1 MSWKTGVALLVLAA
15 GLGGFYV
22 YDTYW
27 LVPAR
32 EKAESVKGRLWEVD
46 PKDVE
51 GMTLARKGEAAVK
64 LKRAGDGWEMLEPV
78 KARADR
84 GAVDGVLTTVV
95 TARVD
100 REIDPSPTKL
110 ADYGLEPPEAEIS
123 LEVKGR
129 KEPLVL
135 RLGAKSPTG
144 AWVYGREATKP
155 ALLALSEIVSRD
167 AAKPVAELRD
177 KTVLAFA
184 RKSVSGFDLEVAGDA
199 ISVEA
204 QDGSKWRI
212 TRPAPYA
219 GDGDVVNEFLD
230 KLETAKVKEF
240 VGAAGTPAQYGLDRP
255 SKVTIWQ
262 GKDKDRASRA
272 LLIGKVDAEKKAVYV
287 MRPGESEVLLAPEEL
302 WTAVPK
308 TVAALRDKIVLAY
321 AYDKVK
327 RVEVESPKGT
337 VALERDGGGWKLV
350 SPEPLKADS
359 GAVNGLLWRIRDL
372 RSIGFIADDPAGVA
386 RYLGKPEVTVRV
398 VEEGAKEPK
407 TLLLASSKETRGG
420 QPAAVA
426 AVAGQA
432 SVALVDGKA
441 LAGPGQDVR
450 RPSRQVA
457 VPGVRADRRQ
467 ARPAR
472 LRGQAGRG
480 RAQGRLRVEARRAQ
494 ESREGRHQGRQGHRP
509 PADPQGP
516 PVEGH
521 RVRQGRRRRAVR
533 AGQAAG
539 RGRAAQGRRLGGGHA
554 PDRARRGR
562 GDVRAAQERARD
574 LLRRRQAPH
583 RPAEGPGGHR
593 RLAAGGRT
601 RQPRAFVRI
610 TVGPGGRGG
619 GTPWTPVLATRDP
632 RHSCTEISRAETS
645 IPEAWVQGVP
655 PPHPPGRARI
665 PECDAGVL
673 PAS

>member
-1 MSWKTGVALLVLAA
+1 MSWKTGVVLLVLAA

-27 LVPAR
+27 LAPAR

-51 GMTLARKGEAAVK
+51 GVTLARKGEAAVK

-84 GAVDGVLTTVV
+84 GAVDGVVSTVV

-110 ADYGLEPPEAEIS
+110 ADYGLEPPEAEITV
-123 LEVKGR
+123 EVKGR
-129 KEPLVL
+129 KDPLVL

-144 AWVYGREATKP
+144 AWVYGREGTKP

-167 AAKPVAELRD
+167 AAKPVPELRD
-177 KTVLAFA
+177 KTVLAFD
-184 RKSVSGFDLEVAGDA
+184 RKSVSGFDLEIAGDA

-204 QDGSKWRI
+204 QDGGKWRI

-219 GDGDVVNEFLD
+219 GDGDVVAEFLD

-240 VGAAGTPAQYGLDRP
+240 VGAAATPAQHGLDRP

-272 LLIGKVDAEKKAVYV
+272 LLIGKVDAEKKGVYV
-287 MRPGESEVLLAPEEL
+287 MRPGGSEVLLAPEEL

-308 TVAALRDKIVLAY
+308 TVATLRDKIVLAY

-327 RVEVESPKGT
+327 RVEVESQKGT
-337 VALERDGGGWKLV
+337 VALERDGVGWKLV

-359 GAVNGLLWRIRDL
+359 GAVNGLLWRVRDL
-372 RSIGFIADDPAGVA
+372 RSIGFIADDAAGVA

-398 VEEGAKEPK
+398 VEDGAKEPK
-407 TLLLASSKETRGG
+407 TLLLAPSKETRGG

-441 LAGPGQDVR
+441 LQDLAKTSDDLR
-450 RPSRQVA
+450 DKSLFPA
-457 VPGVRADRRQ
+457 FELADVKR
-467 ARPAR
+467 AR
-472 LRGQAGRG
+472 LASAGKQVVVERKGDSEWKLVEPANAAKDGTKEGKVTDLLLTVKGLRWKDIVSAKGDDAARFGLDKPQAEVALLKADGSEVGTLLIGRDEG
-480 RAQGRLRVEARRAQ
+480 ALTYVRLKSGPAIYAVDAKLLTDLRKA
-494 ESREGRHQGRQGHRP
+494 
-509 PADPQGP
+509 PADI
-516 PVEGH
+516 
-521 RVRQGRRRRAVR
+521 
-533 AGQAAG
+533 AG
-539 RGRAAQGRRLGGGHA
+539 
-554 PDRARRGR
+554 
-562 GDVRAAQERARD
+562 
-574 LLRRRQAPH
+574 
-583 RPAEGPGGHR
+583 
-593 RLAAGGRT
+593 
-601 RQPRAFVRI
+601 
-610 TVGPGGRGG
+610 
-619 GTPWTPVLATRDP
+619 
-632 RHSCTEISRAETS
+632 
-645 IPEAWVQGVP
+645 
-655 PPHPPGRARI
+655 
-665 PECDAGVL
+665 
-673 PAS
+673 